1 MVTWVPVCLPLS
13 ASECSADGLIPFGPT
28 RSTAPLTKSEPD
40 RSSACS
46 SSSYAL
52 ADSMSS
58 PSTKAR
64 NSPRARSTPR
74 LRAPPGPPCPGC
86 SSVNRGSA
94 AAWAR
99 AIWALPSLDPSSTII
114 TSRSPNDC
122 AAIESRQSPRSP
134 ALLKNAT
141 TTLILGVV
149 TGVSSLPSSGGRGFP
164 AERHRVVNALHVDLV
179 PQREYDKQPHL
190 PPRDLGIAG
199 PEAAQDVQRRGLVQP
214 LAGLRRADRLLRE
227 TIHAAAQPLAH
238 RNPDAPLPPFPGAPP
253 HQPAHLLAPPQL

>member
-28 RSTAPLTKSEPD
+28 RSTAPVTMSEPD

-64 NSPRARSTPR
+64 NSPRARWTPR

-94 AAWAR
+94 AALAR
-99 AIWALPSLDPSSTII
+99 AIWALPSLDPSSTMI

-134 ALLKNAT
+134 ELLKNAT

-149 TGVSSLPSSGGRGFP
+149 TGVSSLPSSGARAFRAQP
-164 AERHRVVNALHVDLV
+164 HPVLTPLPPNPV
-179 PQREYDKQPHL
+179 PQREYDQQPHL
-190 PPRDLGIAG
+190 PPL
-199 PEAAQDVQRRGLVQP
+199 
-214 LAGLRRADRLLRE
+214 
-227 TIHAAAQPLAH
+227 H
-238 RNPDAPLPPFPGAPP
+238 
-253 HQPAHLLAPPQL
+253 